1 LNAFWESKGV
11 ISGEEFR
18 KFNSEVVPLIRFE
31 KAVYNTGE
39 SFEATIQ
46 VANFYKQFSDQKISW
61 IVSNAEG
68 ETLGSGNFSTNL
80 TIGNNKELET
90 LSFPPQSEK
99 AEKLKVPVKLDGTDY
114 ENSWPIWVYPEID
127 INTSPDIL
135 VTSSFEEAQNALKEG
150 RKVFLNPMLED
161 IDGITGRFVPV
172 FWSPVHFPDQ
182 PGTMGLLIDD
192 KHPALTDFPTSSHTE
207 WNWWD
212 LCIQSKS
219 VVLDDTELKPIV
231 RVIDNFVTNHSLAN
245 VMEAKV
251 GEGSLLFTSIDLS
264 NDQDKRVVGKQ
275 LKYSLLEYME
285 SEEFDPKNGV
295 KWQDVEKLQH

>member
-1 LNAFWESKGV
+1 
-11 ISGEEFR
+11 
-18 KFNSEVVPLIRFE
+18 
-31 KAVYNTGE
+31 
-39 SFEATIQ
+39 
-46 VANFYKQFSDQKISW
+46 
-61 IVSNAEG
+61 
-68 ETLGSGNFSTNL
+68 
-80 TIGNNKELET
+80 
-90 LSFPPQSEK
+90 
-99 AEKLKVPVKLDGTDY
+99 
-114 ENSWPIWVYPEID
+114 
-127 INTSPDIL
+127 
-135 VTSSFEEAQNALKEG
+135 
-150 RKVFLNPMLED
+150 
-161 IDGITGRFVPV
+161 
-172 FWSPVHFPDQ
+172 
-182 PGTMGLLIDD
+182 MGLLIDD